1 MGFLVSTVLPSFSAF
16 ALLRSRSFLAA
27 LSSGRYFNSILNK
40 LVAASTFGP
49 LLSLNGDHMKR
60 KKIAHK
66 TLNPI
71 HPSLLT
77 TYRTGEERQT
87 VLQGKGTLT
96 EIFVQG
102 FGELVERR
110 RNLEALV
117 QHPPLSLYPHIF
129 GPFHESV
136 QIPLRRQSTSN
147 PELFGPFL
155 EQGISYLRRLLGSL
169 RQVT

>member
-1 MGFLVSTVLPSFSAF
+1 MGFLLSNVLLSASAF
-16 ALLRSRSFLAA
+16 ALLRRRSFLAA
-27 LSSGRYFNSILNK
+27 LSSGRYFNSNLNK

-117 QHPPLSLYPHIF
+117 
-129 GPFHESV
+129 
-136 QIPLRRQSTSN
+136 
-147 PELFGPFL
+147 
-155 EQGISYLRRLLGSL
+155 
-169 RQVT
+169 

>member
-1 MGFLVSTVLPSFSAF
+1 MGFLVSTVLPSASAF
-16 ALLRSRSFLAA
+16 ALLRRRSFLAA

-40 LVAASTFGP
+40 PVAASTFGP
-49 LLSLNGDHMKR
+49 LLSLNGDDMKR
-60 KKIAHK
+60 KKITHK

-117 QHPPLSLYPHIF
+117 
-129 GPFHESV
+129 
-136 QIPLRRQSTSN
+136 
-147 PELFGPFL
+147 
-155 EQGISYLRRLLGSL
+155 
-169 RQVT
+169 